1 MKIEYVDLDHVSG
14 WVYSKALIRLP
25 SDQKDDVPFLTEDRL
40 HVVSRFQMDTEQGDL
55 LTVGDK
61 VCDYVN
67 VEPYRLLNYIATSYW
82 REVGPFDFEKDIWDT
97 AGY

>member
-1 MKIEYVDLDHVSG
+1 MELEYTDSSHVSG
-14 WVYSKALIRLP
+14 WAHSKALIRFAA
-25 SDQKDDVPFLTEDRL
+25 DQKGDVPFFTEDRL
-40 HVVSRFQMDTEQGDL
+40 HVVSRFQIDTEQGDL

-61 VCDYVN
+61 VSDYVN
-67 VEPYRLLNYIATSYW
+67 VGPYRLLNYIATSYW

>member
-1 MKIEYVDLDHVSG
+1 MKIEYVGLDHVSG
-14 WVYSKALIRLP
+14 WVHSKALIRLA

-40 HVVSRFQMDTEQGDL
+40 HVVSRFQIDTEQGDL

-61 VCDYVN
+61 VHDYVH
-67 VEPYRLLNYIATSYW
+67 VVSYRRQNYIATSFW
-82 REVGPFDFEKDIWDT
+82 REVCTFDFEKDIWDT